1 MGEFKVL
8 MMIVGVD
15 KFFAIYSLEEHNI
28 EDISEDEYTCDAY
41 VTIHVIVQYGE
52 LSRWYTLE
60 DLQLLKDTA
69 VKAILLQEKAGE
81 DTTVIETE
89 PMAAGVH

>member
-8 MMIVGVD
+8 MMIVGID
-15 KFFAIYSLEEHNI
+15 KFFVIYSLEEHNI
-28 EDISEDEYTCDAY
+28 EDISEDEYTCDVY
-41 VTIHVIVQYGE
+41 VAIHVIVPYGE
-52 LSRWYTLE
+52 LSRWYALE

-69 VKAILLQEKAGE
+69 VKAILLQEQAGE
-81 DTTVIETE
+81 NTTVIETE